1 MSLEVEE
8 VEIKPVEV
16 TAPIKRRLLKCP
28 CGGKDFKVRIEMQET
43 ETQTRRWMYII
54 CSECQNEYRVD
65 LPYRFID
72 RHFE

>member
-8 VEIKPVEV
+8 VEIKPVDV
-16 TAPIKRRLLKCP
+16 TAPINRRLLKCS
-28 CGGKDFKVRIEMQET
+28 CGSNVFKVRIEMQKAP
-43 ETQTRRWMYII
+43 TQTRRWMYLL
-54 CSECQNEYRVD
+54 CPDCHNEYRVD